1 VRRLWAPAALA
12 LGVLLVG
19 AVLLGQAYPA
29 LIQKLRVEP
38 NQLQREAPYI
48 AWNMEYTRRAYGL
61 DKMQRVAVGY
71 RRQAMPAW
79 EAVSPVL
86 SGLPLWDPDP
96 LRTAYNQ
103 VQTISGYYQF
113 PHVDFDRYGP
123 PGNRTQVA
131 IALREFYLPNLP
143 EASRNWVTLKL
154 NPKYTRGLGAV
165 VSPANRATQDG
176 EPVMWV
182 RDLPRVIADT
192 AAPGQ
197 LQLRVITDT
206 AAPPELQLRDP
217 RTYFGETTT
226 EYVMA
231 HPRTDTVDVGSSVM
245 PLGVQLNSF
254 TRLVAYAWLFADK
267 NLLFSGELSSE
278 SRILYRRTLAER
290 LNALA
295 PFLLWDPDPYPVI
308 DNGRIVWIIDGYSAV
323 RSFPLTRAVRLGSLG
338 AVRYL
343 QNSAKATIDAVTGE
357 VRLYVVDENEPVLRT
372 YRGIFPR
379 LFLPLSG
386 MPESLRSH
394 LRYPPLYLEAQAD
407 ILEEYHLDRPEA
419 FYSGQDVWQIPQE
432 IGAPGAQRPYRPS
445 FVSLRLPGATNAEFL
460 LNMPFIARQRQNMTA
475 LLFGRSDA
483 PHYGE
488 LMLLEL
494 PRDQQIPGPTQVQA
508 LMEQDPLISPQLS
521 LWRQAGSDVELG
533 HPRVIPLDSTFIYV
547 QPLFLSAAG
556 RPIPELQRVI
566 VSDGRA
572 VSMAPSLQEAVR
584 GLSASVGAPAPAP
597 ISSPSRPA
605 AGVPAGSLPDQQRRA
620 LELLD
625 DAERRLRSGDFAGFG
640 ARLAEL
646 RQLLQRAAQQ

>member
-1 VRRLWAPAALA
+1 V
-12 LGVLLVG
+12 
-19 AVLLGQAYPA
+19 LGQAYPA

-61 DKMQRVAVGY
+61 DKMQRIAVGY

-79 EAVSPVL
+79 EAVAPVL
-86 SGLPLWDPDP
+86 SSLPLWDTDP

-103 VQTISGYYQF
+103 MQAIFGYYQF
-113 PHVDFDRYGP
+113 PHVDFDRYGA
-123 PGNRTQVA
+123 PGSQTQVA
-131 IALREFYLPNLP
+131 IAVREFYLPNLP

-165 VSPANRATQDG
+165 VSPANRATTDG
-176 EPVMWV
+176 EPVMWLRNLSPAV
-182 RDLPRVIADT
+182 RDE
-192 AAPGQ
+192 
-197 LQLRVITDT
+197 
-206 AAPPELQLRDP
+206 AAPPELELRDA
-217 RTYFGETTT
+217 RIYFGETTT
-226 EYVMA
+226 DYVMVQ
-231 HPRTDTVDVGSSVM
+231 PGGDTVVMVQSAGDTVNVGATTL
-245 PLGVQLNSF
+245 PQGVQLSSF
-254 TRLVAYAWLFADK
+254 TRLAAYAWLFADK
-267 NLLFSGELSSE
+267 NLLFSGELNDE
-278 SRILYRRTLAER
+278 SRILYRRTLSER
-290 LNALA
+290 LHALA

-308 DNGRIVWIIDGYSAV
+308 DNGRIVWIVDGYSAV
-323 RSFPLTRAVRLGSLG
+323 RSFPLTRAVRLGALG

-343 QNSAKATIDAVTGE
+343 RNSAKATIDAVTGE

-379 LFLPLSG
+379 LFLPLSA

-432 IGAPGAQRPYRPS
+432 IGAPGAQRPYRPA
-445 FVSLRLPGATNAEFL
+445 FVSLRLPGEANPEFL

-521 LWRQAGSDVELG
+521 LWRQSGSDVELG
-533 HPRVIPLDSTFIYV
+533 HPRVIPLDSTFIYI
-547 QPLFLSAAG
+547 QPLFLSAAN

-572 VSMAPSLQEAVR
+572 VSMAPSLQDAVR
-584 GLSASVGAPAPAP
+584 GLSASVAAAAPAPE
-597 ISSPSRPA
+597 ISPSRPT
-605 AGVPAGSLPDQQRRA
+605 AGVPAGSLQDQQRRA

-646 RQLLQRAAQQ
+646 RQLLQRAARQ